1 VRQSI
6 IDMPNYTCL
15 ETMDRTIT
23 EPSGQIEFRERLRV
37 EVLVAN
43 HQELFA
49 WPGSTN
55 FADLIGD
62 WIGSGAIGTGNF
74 WTNLHNLF
82 VGSGASVKFAGVET
96 VGGESLYRFDFR
108 VPSLS
113 SQYSLTIAGRTATT
127 AYSGSFW
134 VEKNSLDLVRV
145 DTRAEDIPP
154 NLDCLQER
162 TSVTYSRVRLG
173 SEARLLAATS
183 QLEIVN
189 RNNYRSHNTIGF
201 TGCRH
206 YGAVSAVSFDGQP
219 ATSATGE
226 GPRDVLKLPAN
237 LTLTLKLD
245 RPITTEDSAAGD
257 EITAVLDKPVKS
269 GDIRLEK
276 GARVLGRIRRLEQ
289 HSKTRE
295 PMTMVAME
303 FYAVDAP
310 QGRIRIKV
318 RLTGPVAVP
327 GQALETPAGLQFSPG
342 TVGLDIVD
350 AGASTGVGRFQ
361 VPGKNL
367 HLARGFRTVWKT
379 E

>member
-1 VRQSI
+1 
-6 IDMPNYTCL
+6 
-15 ETMDRTIT
+15 
-23 EPSGQIEFRERLRV
+23 
-37 EVLVAN
+37 
-43 HQELFA
+43 
-49 WPGSTN
+49 
-55 FADLIGD
+55 
-62 WIGSGAIGTGNF
+62 
-74 WTNLHNLF
+74 
-82 VGSGASVKFAGVET
+82 
-96 VGGESLYRFDFR
+96 
-108 VPSLS
+108 
-113 SQYSLTIAGRTATT
+113 
-127 AYSGSFW
+127 
-134 VEKNSLDLVRV
+134 
-145 DTRAEDIPP
+145 
-154 NLDCLQER
+154 
-162 TSVTYSRVRLG
+162 
-173 SEARLLAATS
+173 LAATS

-226 GPRDVLKLPAN
+226 GPRDDLKLPAN